1 MAGYRSFA
9 KNVGLLT
16 LANFGTKIL
25 SFLLVPLYTSVLTT
39 NEYGTYDIAVTT
51 IGVLVPLLTQNVV
64 DAVLRFS
71 MDKNVDKGG
80 VLSIGIKHFL
90 ISLVPVVLVLI
101 ANSVFGVSPVLVELS
116 PLVLLL
122 YVSQALSGIVLYYVR
137 GINRFTDIAGSS
149 VMCSALIIGCN
160 IVFLVVFQW
169 GLSGY
174 FLANIV
180 GPLLQCVYLLMRLKL
195 HGVNPF
201 RVDKQLEHEMLIYS
215 RPMMANSI
223 SWWVTNVSDRYV
235 VTFFCGVA
243 ANGIYSVASKIP
255 SILSIVQTVVGQAW
269 TISAVEEF
277 DPEDS
282 NGFFSNMYAAYNCA
296 MVVVCSFIIAC
307 NLLLAR
313 ILYAKEF
320 YAAWQYAPFLTIS
333 IVFGALAG
341 YVGGV
346 LAAVK
351 DSKEFARSS
360 VVGAVVNIA
369 LNILTVPFIG
379 ALGAAVATFV
389 SYWVTW
395 FMRVQKLKSYM
406 RIRINIIRD
415 YVSYAL
421 LVLQAVLFFTPL
433 SLVAVH
439 SCEAVLVVI
448 IVVLYRREVFAVLR
462 KGRSVVK
469 KGK

>member
-137 GINRFTDIAGSS
+137 GINRFTDIAVSS

-333 IVFGALAG
+333 IVF
-341 YVGGV
+341 
-346 LAAVK
+346 AAVK

>member
-1 MAGYRSFA
+1 
-9 KNVGLLT
+9 
-16 LANFGTKIL
+16 
-25 SFLLVPLYTSVLTT
+25 
-39 NEYGTYDIAVTT
+39 
-51 IGVLVPLLTQNVV
+51 
-64 DAVLRFS
+64 
-71 MDKNVDKGG
+71 
-80 VLSIGIKHFL
+80 
-90 ISLVPVVLVLI
+90 
-101 ANSVFGVSPVLVELS
+101 
-116 PLVLLL
+116 
-122 YVSQALSGIVLYYVR
+122 
-137 GINRFTDIAGSS
+137 
-149 VMCSALIIGCN
+149 MCSALIIGCN
-160 IVFLVVFQW
+160 IVFLVVVQW

-201 RVDKQLEHEMLIYS
+201 RVDKQLEYEMLIYS

-282 NGFFSNMYAAYNCA
+282 NGFFSNMYAAYNCV

-313 ILYAKEF
+313 ILYANEF

-369 LNILTVPFIG
+369 LNLLTVPFIG
-379 ALGAAVATFV
+379 ALGAALATFA

-395 FMRVQKLKSYM
+395 FMRVRKLKSYM

-448 IVVLYRREVFAVLR
+448 IVVLYRREVFAALR